1 MTTENTAEMTLETLE
16 LGTPQSGQKSLALES
31 PFTLPAGRY
40 SPHALC
46 RMCAARLSLK
56 TLERLILVLLLD
68 ELECGVARPHSY
80 GELGRAL
87 CKCEHSVKA
96 AMSSLR
102 AAGLVTTSRVG
113 FGEGSVSISC
123 DAFLRWAERVLN
135 SGSGVSKTGDSV
147 SKTADP
153 VSRMEESVTTGVP
166 GRTQPRRMRTRT
178 AKLAPAAKK
187 EETPAPCDAASA
199 DSASAVFVAVADD
212 DEPVDNSEELADTL
226 KAAGR
231 ALGARAS
238 GGDDFSFGSDTA
250 ETDIGAGVRI
260 NPDI

>member
-68 ELECGVARPHSY
+68 ELECGVAHPHSY

-135 SGSGVSKTGDSV
+135 SGSGVPRTGDSV
-147 SKTADP
+147 PKTA
-153 VSRMEESVTTGVP
+153 ESVTTGVP
-166 GRTQPRRMRTRT
+166 GRTQPRRMRMRA
-178 AKLAPAAKK
+178 AKPAPAAKK
-187 EETPAPCDAASA
+187 EDTPAPCDAASA

-250 ETDIGAGVRI
+250 DTDIGAGVRI

>member
-1 MTTENTAEMTLETLE
+1 MTTENTAEVTLETLE
-16 LGTPQSGQKSLALES
+16 LGTPQSGQKSIALES

-96 AMSSLR
+96 AMASLR

-135 SGSGVSKTGDSV
+135 SGSGVSKTADSV
-147 SKTADP
+147 SKTGDT
-153 VSRMEESVTTGVP
+153 VSTGVP
-166 GRTQPRRMRTRT
+166 GRTQPRRMRTRA
-178 AKLAPAAKK
+178 AKPAPEAKK
-187 EETPAPCDAASA
+187 EETPCATAAAS
-199 DSASAVFVAVADD
+199 VVIVAAADD
-212 DEPVDNSEELADTL
+212 DEPVDNSAELADTL

-231 ALGARAS
+231 APGVRAS
-238 GGDDFSFGSDTA
+238 RGDDFSFGSDTD
-250 ETDIGAGVRI
+250 ETDMGAGVRI